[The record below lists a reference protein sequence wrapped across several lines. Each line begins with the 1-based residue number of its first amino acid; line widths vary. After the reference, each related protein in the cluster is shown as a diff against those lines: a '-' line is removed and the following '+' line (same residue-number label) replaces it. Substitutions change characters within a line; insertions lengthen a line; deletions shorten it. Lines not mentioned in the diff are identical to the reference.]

1 MIANE
6 KIEEIKRIID
16 DEEKANQVLK
26 ILQENEMIQK
36 EFHAQQQA
44 KGIAEAKARGVKFGR
59 PPHPFPKNFK
69 NIYEGYQQGLL
80 NLTQSA
86 ACLNINRVSFKRMVE
101 RYERENP

>member
-1 MIANE
+1 MG
-6 KIEEIKRIID
+6 
-16 DEEKANQVLK
+16 L
-26 ILQENEMIQK
+26 
-36 EFHAQQQA
+36 F
-44 KGIAEAKARGVKFGR
+44 FG
-59 PPHPFPKNFK
+59 FK